1 MDTTRADEAL
11 LSGRYKD
18 RQDWPDNYRYKDV
31 KGARYAQVMR
41 ESGGLP
47 PRALEIGVGRGGVAV
62 AVSRQ
67 GPAVIG
73 LELSPD
79 ILRKAQDYAR
89 NTSVRLLQGS
99 GFALPFRNGSLPL
112 VYASQVLHLFDS
124 PSRRSVMGEA
134 FRVLASGGRFLFDMK
149 NIPPHVMGYLASSPE
164 KRQRNYPP
172 DAELRAQLQ
181 DAGFSRVIV
190 KPGVMP
196 WFGWTNVPDLG
207 LLRAITH
214 TRFYVAIRD

>member
-1 MDTTRADEAL
+1 MDTTRADEDL

-18 RQDWPDNYRYKDV
+18 RRDWPDNYRYKDV

-47 PRALEIGVGRGGVAV
+47 RLALEIGVGRGGVAV

-67 GPAVIG
+67 GPSVIG

-79 ILRKAQDYAR
+79 ILRQAQAYAR
-89 NTSVRLLQGS
+89 DTTVRLLQGS
-99 GFALPFRNGSLPL
+99 GFALPFRNGSLPV

-124 PSRRSVMGEA
+124 PSRRVVMDEA
-134 FRVLASGGRFLFDMK
+134 FRVLVPGGRFMFDMK
-149 NIPPHVMGYLASSPE
+149 NIPAHLRGYLSSSPE
-164 KRQRNYPP
+164 KRRRNYPA
-172 DAELRAQLQ
+172 DSELRAQLKS
-181 DAGFSRVIV
+181 AGFSTVAV

-196 WFGWTNVPDLG
+196 FFSWARIPDLA
-207 LLRAITH
+207 LLRMISH

>member
-1 MDTTRADEAL
+1 MDTTRADESL

-18 RQDWPDNYRYKDV
+18 RQSWADNYRYKNV

-47 PRALEIGVGRGGVAV
+47 PLALEIGVGRGGVAV
-62 AVSRQ
+62 SVSRQ
-67 GPAVIG
+67 GPSVIG

-89 NTSVRLLQGS
+89 DTNVRLLQGS

-124 PSRRSVMGEA
+124 PSRRAVMDEA
-134 FRVLASGGRFLFDMK
+134 YRVLKPGGRFMFDMK
-149 NIPPHVMGYLASSPE
+149 NIPAHFMGYLSSTPE
-164 KRQRNYPP
+164 KRRRNYPP
-172 DAELRAQLQ
+172 DAELQSQLK
-181 DAGFSRVIV
+181 DAGFARMIV
-190 KPGVMP
+190 KPGVLP
-196 WFGWTNVPDLG
+196 WFAWTTVPDVG
-207 LLRAITH
+207 LFRTLSH
-214 TRFYVAIRD
+214 TRFYVATRD

>member
-47 PRALEIGVGRGGVAV
+47 AVALEIGVGRGGVAV
-62 AVSRQ
+62 AVNRE

-73 LELSPD
+73 LELSQD
-79 ILRKAQDYAR
+79 ILRQAQAYAR
-89 NTSVRLLQGS
+89 GTGVRLLQGS
-99 GFALPFRNGSLPL
+99 GFALPFRSGSLPL

-124 PSRRSVMGEA
+124 PSRAAVMVEA
-134 FRVLASGGRFLFDMK
+134 FRVLKPGGRFLFDMK
-149 NIPPHVMGYLASSPE
+149 NIPSHLVGYLQSSPE
-164 KRQRNYPP
+164 KRKRNYPP
-172 DAELRAQLQ
+172 EAELRSQLKE
-181 DAGFSRVIV
+181 AGFSGVTT
-190 KPGVMP
+190 KPGVLP
-196 WFGWTNVPDLG
+196 LLGWTNVPG
-207 LLRAITH
+207 LFRRLTH
-214 TRFYVAIRD
+214 TSFYVVTRD